1 MNLGAS
7 EAVRSIAKRLKLF
20 IQEIV
25 IPHENAYEEE
35 LESDRWQIPNVM
47 TELQNRAKSAGLFSL
62 FIEKEEQTFS
72 QVDYAHLAE

>member
-47 TELQNRAKSAGLFSL
+47 TEPRIGQNQPACSAFS
-62 FIEKEEQTFS
+62 
-72 QVDYAHLAE
+72 

>member
-7 EAVRSIAKRLKLF
+7 EAVRPIAKRLKLF

-47 TELQNRAKSAGLFSL
+47 TELQNRAKSAGLFDL